1 MSGCQSA
8 EPASIFKHLVN
19 IDLPAYDS
27 IFNAHDNLAIDGT
40 PIYFRD

>member
-8 EPASIFKHLVN
+8 VLSSILKYLVE
-19 IDLPAYDS
+19 IDSAAYNS

-40 PIYFRD
+40 PIYFCD